1 MYMPRE
7 LSLSSEV
14 PGCSVACETSCP
26 RIVKTL
32 TWIVFWVRIMMV
44 PFRWKISTP
53 SVFLGSVRLF
63 PWTSALVSRHCTLAV
78 ARLVAA
84 IVNSI
89 ANIRKSLLITYSQ
102 DKNREI
108 FKCKNTTIFRNRKK
122 LTGIFS
128 YYCLKIVNIAVLRRK
143 APPFCHFF
151 TTDSSL
157 PLTNWKQQKNL
168 GTITKKDCRLSH
180 RQ

>member
-102 DKNREI
+102 GKSREI
-108 FKCKNTTIFRNRKK
+108 FKCKNTTIFENRKN
-122 LTGIFS
+122 LEGIFS
-128 YYCLKIVNIAVLRRK
+128 YYCLKIVNIAILDVKRANFAPYLRH
-143 APPFCHFF
+143 HF
-151 TTDSSL
+151 SAL
-157 PLTNWKQQKNL
+157 LTNCKRLN
-168 GTITKKDCRLSH
+168 ITSKDCRPSR
-180 RQ
+180 RQR

>member
-89 ANIRKSLLITYSQ
+89 ENSTIVSYFDRCCRINRRVDSGNYQVGWKMNSKTLIYIVKRVLLAIFTVWVVITVT
-102 DKNREI
+102 
-108 FKCKNTTIFRNRKK
+108 FFV
-122 LTGIFS
+122 LT
-128 YYCLKIVNIAVLRRK
+128 AR
-143 APPFCHFF
+143 
-151 TTDSSL
+151 
-157 PLTNWKQQKNL
+157 
-168 GTITKKDCRLSH
+168 
-180 RQ
+180 